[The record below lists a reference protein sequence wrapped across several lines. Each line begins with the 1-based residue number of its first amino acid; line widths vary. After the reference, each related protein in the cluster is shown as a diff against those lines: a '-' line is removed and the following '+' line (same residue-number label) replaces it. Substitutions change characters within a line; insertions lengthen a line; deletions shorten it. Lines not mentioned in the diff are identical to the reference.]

1 MKDDDNHILLL
12 EKGKRGLLQIIFGR
26 TGIIIVSLIVQIL
39 FLFAAFYKLEGF
51 LPYFWGGNTLLSA
64 AVVLFLFG
72 NDDNPTIKL
81 TWFFI
86 LAVLPVFGLILYV
99 YIKTDLGHR
108 LMIRRYNDILSQT
121 EHFAPSESACS
132 KEELPEELQ
141 SLASYLNSCGF
152 PCYQNTQAQ
161 YFPIGDDAFEVMC
174 DELQKAEHFIFLEY
188 FIVREGYMWGR
199 ILEILKEKVNAGV
212 EVRVLY
218 DGTCAVALLPYSYPE
233 KLEKLGIACKMF
245 APLRPFVSTHYNYR
259 DHRKIM
265 VIDGK
270 IGFTGGINLS
280 DEYINRTSRLGHW
293 KDTAIVLRGDA
304 VRSLTLMFLQMWDVS
319 SVHFTPEVYSK
330 YLDVPQPA
338 HEKEAGYVIP
348 YGDSPLDRDL
358 VGEMVYM
365 DIINRANRYVHIM
378 TPYLII
384 DNEMIT
390 ALTYAA
396 RRGVEVQLI
405 LPHVPDKEIA
415 FSLAHT
421 YYRRLLENGVQI
433 YEYEPGFVHAKVFV
447 SDDCKATVGT
457 INLDYRSLYHHFECG
472 TYLYASPE
480 VAKIEQDFQQTLARC
495 VRADAELLKNDP
507 FMRKL
512 IGPGMRIIAP
522 AAVRSKKVE
531 TERFRLFLFS
541 ITFRAARARC
551 TRQCAP
557 SAPPH
562 RVAVRFQASN
572 PDRAQRFRHLRAG
585 VGERAEAK
593 VQRHALERVHR
604 AERRSRVARVHRIR
618 QVLHAVVAREHIKEA
633 HDALVVLKTR
643 LGFAVAADDA
653 RADVQFR
660 ILLDDDLVKR
670 GADGLQFLL

>member
-161 YFPIGDDAFEVMC
+161 YFPLGDDAFEVMC

-245 APLRPFVSTHYNYR
+245 APLRPLVSTYYNNR
-259 DHRKIM
+259 DHRKIA
-265 VIDGK
+265 VIDGR
-270 IGFTGGINLS
+270 IGFTGGVNLA
-280 DEYINRTSRLGHW
+280 DEYANLVRVYGVW
-293 KDTAIVLRGDA
+293 KDTAVRLEGEA
-304 VRSLTLMFLQMWDVS
+304 VRSLTLMFLQMWGMDEREPDTDS
-319 SVHFTPEVYSK
+319 YGR
-330 YLDVPQPA
+330 YLRVPQRPLP
-338 HEKEAGYVIP
+338 EASGYVLP
-348 YGDSPLDRDL
+348 YADSPLDDER
-358 VGEMVYM
+358 VGECVYL
-365 DIINRANRYVHIM
+365 DILNHAERYVRIM
-378 TPYLII
+378 TPYLIL
-384 DNEMIT
+384 DETMVM
-390 ALTYAA
+390 ALTFAA
-396 RRGVEVQLI
+396 KRGVDVELI
-405 LPHVPDKEIA
+405 LPHVPDKKFA
-415 FSLAHT
+415 FALAKGH
-421 YYRRLLENGVQI
+421 YRELLDAGVKI
-433 YEYEPGFVHAKVFV
+433 YEYTPGFVHAKVFV
-447 SDDCKATVGT
+447 SDDCKAVVGT
-457 INLDYRSLYHHFECG
+457 INLDYRSLYLHFEDAV
-472 TYLYASPE
+472 YLYDCPCIKDI
-480 VAKIEQDFQQTLARC
+480 VADYDATRAQSQVVTHGDLARIPLHT
-495 VRADAELLKNDP
+495 RIAAALLK
-507 FMRKL
+507 L
-512 IGPGMRIIAP
+512 VAP
-522 AAVRSKKVE
+522 
-531 TERFRLFLFS
+531 LM
-541 ITFRAARARC
+541 
-551 TRQCAP
+551 
-557 SAPPH
+557 
-562 RVAVRFQASN
+562 
-572 PDRAQRFRHLRAG
+572 
-585 VGERAEAK
+585 
-593 VQRHALERVHR
+593 
-604 AERRSRVARVHRIR
+604 
-618 QVLHAVVAREHIKEA
+618 
-633 HDALVVLKTR
+633 
-643 LGFAVAADDA
+643 
-653 RADVQFR
+653 
-660 ILLDDDLVKR
+660 
-670 GADGLQFLL
+670 

>member
-1 MKDDDNHILLL
+1 MLRRVLNLVFSRIVVTGVLLLLQAFWLFALFYWLADYAKWFGGVGVAMSIIMCLALIRQDSTVPEFKISWMILFAVMPVQGGILYLLWGNKRPALGLRHRLERAEDAMAPARKDDPDAAAALQRQDPRAALTARYLHDYGPMPVCGGTAVKYYPDGQSMFADMLPALQGAQHSIYVESFIIGMGEMWGQIHEILRR
-12 EKGKRGLLQIIFGR
+12 KAAAGLDVRVI
-26 TGIIIVSLIVQIL
+26 
-39 FLFAAFYKLEGF
+39 Y
-51 LPYFWGGNTLLSA
+51 
-64 AVVLFLFG
+64 
-72 NDDNPTIKL
+72 
-81 TWFFI
+81 
-86 LAVLPVFGLILYV
+86 
-99 YIKTDLGHR
+99 
-108 LMIRRYNDILSQT
+108 
-121 EHFAPSESACS
+121 
-132 KEELPEELQ
+132 
-141 SLASYLNSCGF
+141 
-152 PCYQNTQAQ
+152 
-161 YFPIGDDAFEVMC
+161 DDAGC
-174 DELQKAEHFIFLEY
+174 LS
-188 FIVREGYMWGR
+188 
-199 ILEILKEKVNAGV
+199 
-212 EVRVLY
+212 
-218 DGTCAVALLPYSYPE
+218 LLPHNYAE
-233 KLEKLGIACKMF
+233 MMRADGIRAFSFNRCVPVLNLVM
-245 APLRPFVSTHYNYR
+245 NNR

-293 KDTAIVLRGDA
+293 KDTAIALRGDA

-330 YLDVPQPA
+330 YLDMPQPA

-480 VAKIEQDFQQTLARC
+480 VAKIEQDFHQTLAKC

-522 AAVRSKKVE
+522 
-531 TERFRLFLFS
+531 
-541 ITFRAARARC
+541 
-551 TRQCAP
+551 
-557 SAPPH
+557 
-562 RVAVRFQASN
+562 
-572 PDRAQRFRHLRAG
+572 
-585 VGERAEAK
+585 
-593 VQRHALERVHR
+593 
-604 AERRSRVARVHRIR
+604 
-618 QVLHAVVAREHIKEA
+618 
-633 HDALVVLKTR
+633 
-643 LGFAVAADDA
+643 
-653 RADVQFR
+653 
-660 ILLDDDLVKR
+660 LL
-670 GADGLQFLL
+670 

>member
-132 KEELPEELQ
+132 KEELPEEFQ

-161 YFPIGDDAFEVMC
+161 YFPLGDDAFEVMC

-265 VIDGK
+265 VIDGQ
-270 IGFTGGINLS
+270 IAFTGGVNLA
-280 DEYINRTSRLGHW
+280 DEYINKIVRFGYW
-293 KDTAIVLRGDA
+293 KDSGVRLDGPGAASLANIFLTFWKAKYPDEDLDA
-304 VRSLTLMFLQMWDVS
+304 GCDLPAAVPVETDCLVQPFAD
-319 SVHFTPEVYSK
+319 TPVDREAVAKNVY
-330 YLDVPQPA
+330 L
-338 HEKEAGYVIP
+338 E
-348 YGDSPLDRDL
+348 L
-358 VGEMVYM
+358 
-365 DIINRANRYVHIM
+365 INQAQKRLYIC
-378 TPYLII
+378 TPYLIL
-384 DNEMIT
+384 DND
-390 ALTYAA
+390 LLSCLRLAA
-396 RRGVEVQLI
+396 KRGVDVRI
-405 LPHVPDKEIA
+405 YTPGVPDKPTIYQLTRSY
-415 FSLAHT
+415 FPH
-421 YYRRLLENGVQI
+421 LLRAGVKI
-433 YEYEPGFVHAKVFV
+433 YSYTPGFLHAKTWLV
-447 SDDCKATVGT
+447 DDRIAAVGT
-457 INLDYRSLYHHFECG
+457 VNLDYRSLYLHFENSVL
-472 TYLYASPE
+472 LYGGAVLDDVRRDLAE
-480 VAKIEQDFQQTLARC
+480 IEKESAAVTLADCRTGFFGTLYSA
-495 VRADAELLKNDP
+495 VLRLV
-507 FMRKL
+507 
-512 IGPGMRIIAP
+512 AP
-522 AAVRSKKVE
+522 
-531 TERFRLFLFS
+531 L
-541 ITFRAARARC
+541 C
-551 TRQCAP
+551 
-557 SAPPH
+557 
-562 RVAVRFQASN
+562 
-572 PDRAQRFRHLRAG
+572 
-585 VGERAEAK
+585 
-593 VQRHALERVHR
+593 
-604 AERRSRVARVHRIR
+604 
-618 QVLHAVVAREHIKEA
+618 
-633 HDALVVLKTR
+633 
-643 LGFAVAADDA
+643 
-653 RADVQFR
+653 
-660 ILLDDDLVKR
+660 
-670 GADGLQFLL
+670 

>member
-152 PCYQNTQAQ
+152 PCYQNTQAK
-161 YFPIGDDAFEVMC
+161 YFPLGDDAFEVMC

-265 VIDGK
+265 VIDGQ
-270 IGFTGGINLS
+270 IAFTGGVNLA
-280 DEYINRTSRLGHW
+280 DEYINKIVRFGYW
-293 KDTAIVLRGDA
+293 KDSGVRLEGPGAASLANIFLTFWKAKYPDEDLDA
-304 VRSLTLMFLQMWDVS
+304 GCDL
-319 SVHFTPEVYSK
+319 PAA
-330 YLDVPQPA
+330 VPVETDCLVQPFA
-338 HEKEAGYVIP
+338 
-348 YGDSPLDRDL
+348 DSPVDREA
-358 VGEMVYM
+358 VAKNVYLEL
-365 DIINRANRYVHIM
+365 INQAQKRLYIC
-378 TPYLII
+378 TPYLIL
-384 DNEMIT
+384 DND
-390 ALTYAA
+390 LLSCLRLAA
-396 RRGVEVQLI
+396 KRGVDVRI
-405 LPHVPDKEIA
+405 YTPGVPDKPTIYQLTRSY
-415 FSLAHT
+415 FPH
-421 YYRRLLENGVQI
+421 LLRAGVKI
-433 YEYEPGFVHAKVFV
+433 YSYTPGFLHAKTWLV
-447 SDDCKATVGT
+447 DDRIAAVGT
-457 INLDYRSLYHHFECG
+457 VNLDYRSLYLHFENSVL
-472 TYLYASPE
+472 LYGGAVLDDVRRDLAE
-480 VAKIEQDFQQTLARC
+480 IEKGSAAVTLADCRTGFLGTLYSA
-495 VRADAELLKNDP
+495 VLRLV
-507 FMRKL
+507 
-512 IGPGMRIIAP
+512 AP
-522 AAVRSKKVE
+522 
-531 TERFRLFLFS
+531 L
-541 ITFRAARARC
+541 C
-551 TRQCAP
+551 
-557 SAPPH
+557 
-562 RVAVRFQASN
+562 
-572 PDRAQRFRHLRAG
+572 
-585 VGERAEAK
+585 
-593 VQRHALERVHR
+593 
-604 AERRSRVARVHRIR
+604 
-618 QVLHAVVAREHIKEA
+618 
-633 HDALVVLKTR
+633 
-643 LGFAVAADDA
+643 
-653 RADVQFR
+653 
-660 ILLDDDLVKR
+660 
-670 GADGLQFLL
+670 